1 MRRALEKLST
11 TRCLTT
17 QLLFT
22 FALLLVVNA
31 FLPNNCPAQRAPSG
45 ENSAREI
52 QKELQSFRARLET
65 EADLLKKI
73 NVHQRNEENLNAAIV
88 QKDFRIEEL
97 EEALLA
103 VEMKLNST
111 LGHSKPQKDDD
122 DASQT
127 GDESSLDTKAEKDI
141 DDDQQK
147 NHTLLPNQL
156 TRESAPPGIAV
167 CIIAD
172 NNVKELRKT
181 IESVLK
187 NMPATGFPL
196 FISQVGADEEVTEL
210 IRSYLYQEG
219 ERTNVFYLQ
228 YLEEEE
234 EGGEGGTRTTTT
246 TTTTT
251 ATAKKKQQSSALS
264 TDAMHHRWSLSMIL
278 EALSYSKAMV
288 INDYLDVAFDFFDY
302 LQAASG
308 LLDED
313 SSIMC
318 ISAWNENGQ
327 ADFAKDSGSLVRSD
341 VFPDYAWMI
350 SSDFWRELKG
360 EWPSSDWRPWI
371 NSRELIKGRACII
384 PQVCRVTV
392 RKAPLLSAADQQLFE
407 QYIAKIK
414 LNKNPVKFSVMDL
427 GFLAK
432 SKYDAYI
439 DQLIA
444 ASETLESAAAVKA
457 YRGKPGDIKVLYDGT
472 STYVSIA
479 RSLGLPPNLKQGHP
493 PASYNGIVTIGYGT
507 WRLFI
512 APTDWEKRL
521 AHTEEKVRSGSGGAG
536 SSNSGGSS
544 ESTL

>member
-1 MRRALEKLST
+1 
-11 TRCLTT
+11 
-17 QLLFT
+17 
-22 FALLLVVNA
+22 
-31 FLPNNCPAQRAPSG
+31 
-45 ENSAREI
+45 
-52 QKELQSFRARLET
+52 
-65 EADLLKKI
+65 
-73 NVHQRNEENLNAAIV
+73 
-88 QKDFRIEEL
+88 
-97 EEALLA
+97 
-103 VEMKLNST
+103 
-111 LGHSKPQKDDD
+111 
-122 DASQT
+122 
-127 GDESSLDTKAEKDI
+127 
-141 DDDQQK
+141 
-147 NHTLLPNQL
+147 
-156 TRESAPPGIAV
+156 IAV

-219 ERTNVFYLQ
+219 ERTN
-228 YLEEEE
+228 
-234 EGGEGGTRTTTT
+234 
-246 TTTTT
+246 
-251 ATAKKKQQSSALS
+251 KKQQSSALS

-507 WRLFI
+507 
-512 APTDWEKRL
+512 
-521 AHTEEKVRSGSGGAG
+521 
-536 SSNSGGSS
+536 GGSLIRIS
-544 ESTL
+544 PPVVNPHTHTH